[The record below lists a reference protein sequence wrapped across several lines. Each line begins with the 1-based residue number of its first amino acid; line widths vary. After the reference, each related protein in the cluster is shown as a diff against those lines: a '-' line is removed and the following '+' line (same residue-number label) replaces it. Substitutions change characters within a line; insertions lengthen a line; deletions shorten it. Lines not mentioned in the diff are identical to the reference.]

1 MQNMRLHD
9 ESERKEREKRID
21 LYVLGIKLFRNVSLL
36 VHVCCGQSKAFQTGV
51 CVSHRKRLRLS
62 FFLGFV
68 ILKKMR
74 EWGNLC
80 FLWLAVLFGLRKRRV
95 ASPINTHASNFNS
108 FLIGILASFFFFSWR
123 VTRVNGRCDGAVRPL
138 FWCYCLA

>member
-68 ILKKMR
+68 ILKKN
-74 EWGNLC
+74 EGVGESLLSLVGCVIW
-80 FLWLAVLFGLRKRRV
+80 
-95 ASPINTHASNFNS
+95 T
-108 FLIGILASFFFFSWR
+108 
-123 VTRVNGRCDGAVRPL
+123 
-138 FWCYCLA
+138 